1 MRFRGSGLLLLVG
14 AIGFLVPLRAQTAPA
29 GQASVPVFETH
40 AQAVV
45 VDVVV
50 TKGNGEAV
58 PALHEQDFQVIEDG
72 KPQMIDFFEEH
83 TAKTLPPGTLP
94 EVPKMPPNVYTNV
107 PPAPESD
114 AVNVLLLAV

>member
-14 AIGFLVPLRAQTAPA
+14 AIGFLVPLRAQTAPG

-50 TKGNGEAV
+50 TKGSGEAV
-58 PALHEQDFQVIEDG
+58 PALREQDFQVIEDG
-72 KPQMIDFFEEH
+72 KPQTIDFFEEH

-107 PPAPESD
+107 RRRRRAT
-114 AVNVLLLAV
+114 L